1 MRHLAPAAAIMR
13 CVTFDPFRT
22 LAIPDTR
29 YLKSEHWLDH
39 VDLLLEADWVLF
51 PEYWQVN
58 ALHYGLGVRI
68 FPSVAAYHLG
78 HDKVE
83 MTRVLSTRWSHFLPE
98 THVVPT
104 TAPET
109 ERVLERLGLPC
120 VVKEVRS
127 SEGRGVRRIDDEDA
141 FRAWC
146 AGRDLL
152 YAQELLPIDRDLR
165 VVVIGRDVVASYWR
179 VGGEGGF
186 LNNLA
191 AGAELAFD
199 PAPPAALR
207 LVRDVARRLRID
219 HAGFDVAMVGDRPYI
234 LEFNRLFG
242 HRGLVEQGIRV
253 DALIHRHLERAARPR
268 HDDGR
273 PPGRPRGRPRRAA

>member
-1 MRHLAPAAAIMR
+1 MRHPGPSAAIMR

-22 LAIPDTR
+22 LSIPGTR
-29 YLKSEHWLDH
+29 YLKPEHWLEH
-39 VDLLLEADWVLF
+39 VDLLREADWVLF

-58 ALHYGLGVRI
+58 ALHYGLGARI

-83 MTRVLSTRWSHFLPE
+83 MTRVLSTRWRAFLPE

-104 TAPET
+104 TDPET
-109 ERVLERLGLPC
+109 ERVLERLGLPL

-127 SEGRGVRRIDDEDA
+127 SEGRGVRRIDDEAA
-141 FRAWC
+141 FRSWC
-146 AGRDLL
+146 AGREVL

-165 VVVIGRDVVASYWR
+165 VVVVGREVVASYWR
-179 VGGEGGF
+179 VGGEGAF

-242 HRGLVEQGIRV
+242 HRGLAEQGIRV
-253 DALIHRHLERAARPR
+253 DALIREHLERSARPR